1 MTFCKTMPNK
11 TLWFIVSCSFSL
23 TACSV
28 LLQTFICTLV
38 CGIHNTTIMTSCVT
52 VMLNKCMSSM
62 CISYSSLKTQNSHK
76 SSLYCYCKPFVD
88 HYTIKTLKKQI
99 LNEEKLKCYP
109 PFLFFLTLHKTWR
122 RLIKHEEQSFIM
134 FSVL

>member
-1 MTFCKTMPNK
+1 MTENWQTSSVLLIHIWMPPKMTFCKTMPNK

-23 TACSV
+23 TTACSV

-62 CISYSSLKTQNSHK
+62 CISYSSLKTQNSHN

-88 HYTIKTLKKQI
+88 HYTIKTLKTD
-99 LNEEKLKCYP
+99 LK
-109 PFLFFLTLHKTWR
+109 WR
-122 RLIKHEEQSFIM
+122 KVEVLRPL
-134 FSVL
+134 SVFPYST